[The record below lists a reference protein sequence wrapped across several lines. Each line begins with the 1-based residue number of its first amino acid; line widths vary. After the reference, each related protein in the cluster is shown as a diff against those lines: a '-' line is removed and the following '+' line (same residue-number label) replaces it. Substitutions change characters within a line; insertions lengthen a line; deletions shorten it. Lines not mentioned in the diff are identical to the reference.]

1 MVIRIDCA
9 DRRVLLCGDIQREAI
24 EELLASHDASSLRA
38 DISELPHHGSYI
50 AAADQFMRLVRPAVV
65 MQSTGWQRWRRD
77 EWVPALAT
85 TDRLVTARDGA
96 GRVSID
102 HNGKIEVARHIE
114 QAIATTMAAKE
125 H

>member
-1 MVIRIDCA
+1 
-9 DRRVLLCGDIQREAI
+9 
-24 EELLASHDASSLRA
+24 
-38 DISELPHHGSYI
+38 
-50 AAADQFMRLVRPAVV
+50 

-77 EWVPALAT
+77 EWADALAA

-114 QAIATTMAAKE
+114 QAIATTRAAKE